1 MNRDTRRTRIVL
13 ALLLLTSFTL
23 ITVDY
28 RGGDDSPLAGL
39 RGMAA
44 AVVGPVQRAAAAVVR
59 PVSDTLGDIGQLG
72 EHEAR
77 IEELQRD
84 NDDLRRQLRTSE
96 LARNRAAELDELLR
110 VAGAGRYRIVPAQ
123 VVAVGPAQGLS
134 WTVALDAGSRD
145 RIRPGMTVLNGDG
158 LVGRVTSVG
167 PLTATVLLVVDPTS
181 AVGVR
186 LEGSM
191 ELGTLAGRGSG
202 PLELELYDAQVSMNP
217 GDRIVTFGSTFVPG
231 VPVGEV
237 VAVERTPGTLTR
249 AATVRSYVDFT
260 ALDLVAV
267 VVEPPRRNPRD
278 SLLPPRPSPS
288 ATSSAAPL
296 PAPSGG

>member
-23 ITVDY
+23 VTVDY

-44 AVVGPVQRAAAAVVR
+44 AVFGPVQRAAAAVVR
-59 PVSDTLGDIGQLG
+59 PVSNTLGDIGQLG
-72 EHEAR
+72 EHGAR

-96 LARNRAAELDELLR
+96 LARNRAAELDELLH

-145 RIRPGMTVLNGDG
+145 GIRAGMTVLNGDG

-167 PLTATVLLVVDPTS
+167 PLTATVLLMVDPTS

-191 ELGTLAGRGSG
+191 ELGTLGGQGSG
-202 PLELELYDAQVSMNP
+202 PLELELYDAQVSMSP

-231 VPVGEV
+231 VPVGEI
-237 VAVERTPGTLTR
+237 VAVERTLGALTR
-249 AATVRSYVDFT
+249 AATVRPYVDFT
-260 ALDLVAV
+260 ALDLVGV

-278 SLLPPRPSPS
+278 ALLPPRPSPS
-288 ATSSAAPL
+288 ATSSPL
-296 PAPSGG
+296 PSGG

>member
-44 AVVGPVQRAAAAVVR
+44 AVFGPVQRAAAAVVR

-145 RIRPGMTVLNGDG
+145 GIRAGMTVLNGDG
-158 LVGRVTSVG
+158 LVGRVKSVG

-191 ELGTLAGRGSG
+191 ELGTLGGQGSG
-202 PLELELYDAQVSMNP
+202 PLELELYDAQVSMSP

-249 AATVRSYVDFT
+249 AATVRPYVDFT
-260 ALDLVAV
+260 ALDLVGV

-288 ATSSAAPL
+288 ATPSPV
-296 PAPSGG
+296 PSGG

>member
-23 ITVDY
+23 ITIDY

-44 AVVGPVQRAAAAVVR
+44 AVFGPVQRAAAAVVR

-77 IEELQRD
+77 IDELQRD

-96 LARNRAAELDELLR
+96 LARNRAAELDALLR

-145 RIRPGMTVLNGDG
+145 GIRAGMTVLNGDG
-158 LVGRVTSVG
+158 LVGRVKSVG

-191 ELGTLAGRGSG
+191 ELGTLGGQGSG
-202 PLELELYDAQVSMNP
+202 PLELELFDAQVSMSS

-249 AATVRSYVDFT
+249 AATVRPYVDFT
-260 ALDLVAV
+260 AIDLVGV

-288 ATSSAAPL
+288 ATSSPL
-296 PAPSGG
+296 PSGG